1 MRELRRTPL
10 PRTPVNRGLRYNAH
24 MNPRTPIAFLVGA
37 ILFAVVPYFDRA
49 IPGEGESG
57 EFFISVVLG
66 LVVGATVVLID
77 GHWRAWW
84 LALLA
89 AFAGALASGIYCE
102 VALEP
107 PPRDGF
113 EFVSTAYGAFYAFA
127 FSFPF
132 VLASALVASATLAL
146 ASALRRA

>member
-1 MRELRRTPL
+1 
-10 PRTPVNRGLRYNAH
+10 

-37 ILFAVVPYFDRA
+37 ILFAVVPYFDPE
-49 IPGEGESG
+49 IPGQGESG
-57 EFFISVVLG
+57 ELFLMTGLG
-66 LVVGATVVLID
+66 VVVGATVALID

-89 AFAGALASGIYCE
+89 AFAGALASGIYYE
-102 VALEP
+102 VVALEP

-113 EFVSTAYGAFYAFA
+113 EFVSVAYGAFYTFA

-146 ASALRRA
+146 ASTLRRA